1 MEKFLL
7 NIVKMLTSRG
17 FLIKEKMQ
25 DNLNNLKSQINEEK
39 IFKIKSNNSDKY
51 YYIMFV
57 YGKLTT
63 IKKIQGLDNF
73 LQISKGHNRIF
84 ISDSINQKAYKQFIE
99 LNNTEVFF
107 DYELKMCILEHDLQ
121 PEFQLLTEEEIE
133 VFMDEYQ
140 LTKKQLSKM
149 KSIDPIAR
157 YFNAKGGNIFRILR
171 ASTSSGIGIHYRM
184 VIDSNTSEIFE
195 NKK

>member
-1 MEKFLL
+1 MEKILL

-17 FLIKEKMQ
+17 FLDKTKM
-25 DNLNNLKSQINEEK
+25 DENFNNLKSQINEEQ
-39 IFKIKSNNSDKY
+39 IFNIKSNYSDKY
-51 YYIMFV
+51 YHIMFV

-73 LQISKGHNRIF
+73 LQISKGQNRIF

-99 LNNTEVFF
+99 LNNTEIFF
-107 DYELKMCILEHDLQ
+107 DYELKICILEHDLQ
-121 PEFQLLTEEEIE
+121 PEFQLLTEEEKE
-133 VFMDEYQ
+133 EFMNEYQ
-140 LTKKQLSKM
+140 LSKKQLSKM
-149 KSIDPIAR
+149 KSIDPVAR

-171 ASTSSGIGIHYRM
+171 PSTSSGIGIHYRM

>member
-157 YFNAKGGNIFRILR
+157 YFNAKGGNICRILR

>member
-1 MEKFLL
+1 MEKILL
-7 NIVKMLTSRG
+7 NVVKMLTSRG
-17 FLIKEKMQ
+17 FLVKEKMQ
-25 DNLNNLKSQINEEK
+25 ENFNNLKTQINEEK